1 MMPLKE
7 FLEEINNTEVDDL
20 AEQIF
25 SKENIS
31 NGKEKEKFSCQSRWH
46 TSNTPHKYKGIHK
59 SILKLAYVTRI
70 HNGGV

>member
-25 SKENIS
+25 SEEDIS
-31 NGKEKEKFSCQSRWH
+31 N
-46 TSNTPHKYKGIHK
+46 
-59 SILKLAYVTRI
+59 A
-70 HNGGV
+70 